1 MAQGT
6 ATVFD
11 EFLPFMN
18 NGVATS
24 DLAAVNLDAD
34 TFKIKLSSIAIASIP
49 ASSATPDSADFTEV
63 SPAAGGYTAGGAAA
77 TLTVAEA
84 GGTLTVSL
92 ASNVVWTST
101 GSGGPTDIKTAILY
115 STTHT
120 GVNDAVAVIDMT
132 SDGTTAIDLNTGD
145 ITINAGTLFTIA

>member
-18 NGVATS
+18 NGAATT
-24 DLAAVNLDAD
+24 DAAAVNLDAD
-34 TFKIKLSSIAIASIP
+34 SFKIKLSSVAIASIP

-63 SPAAGGYTAGGAAA
+63 SPIGGGYAAGGAAA
-77 TLTVAEA
+77 SLTVSEA
-84 GGTLTVSL
+84 GGTLTVAL
-92 ASNVVWTST
+92 ASNVVWTSS
-101 GSGGPTDIKTAILY
+101 GSGGPTDIRTGILY

-120 GVNDAVAVIDMT
+120 GSNDAVCVIDLT
-132 SDGTTAIDLNTGD
+132 SDGTTPIDLNTGD
-145 ITINAGTLFTIA
+145 VTINSGTLFTIS